1 MANRSN
7 ISAWILLVVLA
18 VCLQVVFVF
27 ADCKQSATKTAV
39 DFSKAY
45 FLLDEDL
52 ESYLCEDL
60 VGDEDET
67 AATAYLCSKADEA
80 RNRGFN
86 IGMVRKIIT
95 HMETETLTQD
105 DASATIHLS
114 GESRTCIHPVFSY
127 VAKLFRIGQKYTFEE
142 TLELIKEDGQWKVCG
157 TPYGLS
163 LES

>member
-45 FLLDEDL
+45 FLLDDNL
-52 ESYLCEDL
+52 ECYLCNDL
-60 VGDEDET
+60 IGEENES
-67 AATAYLCSKADEA
+67 AAGAYLRSMTTEA
-80 RNRGFN
+80 RDRGFN
-86 IGMVRKIIT
+86 TGMVRKIIT
-95 HMETETLTQD
+95 HLETETLSQD

-127 VAKLFRIGQKYTFEE
+127 IATIFRIGQKYNFEE
-142 TLELIKEDGQWKVCG
+142 TLELIKEDGKWKVCG
-157 TPYGLS
+157 APYGLS